1 MKKTALSGMRPTGVL
16 HLGNYFGALENWIR
30 LQEEYDCYYFV
41 ADWHALTTGYENTE
55 DYKSN
60 ITEMI
65 VDWISTGLDPKRCV
79 FFLQSSIKEHAE
91 LDLLLSMITPL
102 SWLTRN
108 PTYKDQLAQIKE
120 KNITTHG
127 FLGYP
132 CLQAADILMYKADF
146 VPVGEDQV
154 PHLELSREIARR
166 FNFLYKEVFPEPQ
179 QLLTKAKVLPG
190 LDGRKMSK
198 SYQNTIAFADTPKE
212 VKEKVMSMVTD
223 PARIK
228 KTDPGHPD
236 ICTVY
241 AFHKIFNEEEVPKV
255 EAQCKAGEIGCVQ
268 CKRNLAAKMEA
279 FHTPI
284 YEKRQEVLKHEDDIK
299 DVIREGNAVARV
311 IAEKTMTDVRE
322 AMKIDWI

>member
-30 LQEEYDCYYFV
+30 LQDEYDCYYFV

-299 DVIREGNAVARV
+299 DVIREGNAVARI